1 MKHLPIYRMGRIIGH
16 AKLDDA
22 DYEWAQ
28 KYRWY
33 IQTRG
38 SGGKP
43 QVTRYDH
50 SSGSTQN
57 VFLAREIMGIHQP
70 WREVYPL
77 DGDPYNLQGANL
89 AVAGRKRRV
98 QHQSVRR
105 RMGQKHSVIPQL
117 GISPIVKMASAIE
130 GYFSER

>member
-1 MKHLPIYRMGRIIGH
+1 MPRKVLDMRHLPIYRMGRIIGH

-22 DYEWAQ
+22 DYEWA
-28 KYRWY
+28 KNYRWY

-50 SSGSTQN
+50 STGTTQN
-57 VFLAREIMGIHQP
+57 VFLSREIMGIDSSSVK
-70 WREVYPL
+70 EVYPL
-77 DGDPYNLQGANL
+77 DGDPYNLQGDNL

-98 QHQSVRR
+98 QHRATRR
-105 RMGQKHSVIPQL
+105 KMGGSPTVPQL
-117 GISPIVKMASAIE
+117 GISPIVKMA
-130 GYFSER
+130 